1 MAIALSALKQ
11 MFEHIRSETD
21 WNLDGPLRWEYFFA
35 DPAQQPLQ
43 HLAEQLTGDGYR
55 VIDIFLGERDEDD
68 GDDEESYFLHVDKLE
83 QHTIESLN
91 QRNAQFDALA
101 KRFHVAAY
109 DGMDVGPA

>member
-1 MAIALSALKQ
+1 MAIAMSALKQ
-11 MFEHIRSETD
+11 MFDHIRSETD

-43 HLAEQLTGDGYR
+43 QLAEQLTKDGYR

-83 QHTIESLN
+83 HHTLETLN
-91 QRNAQFDALA
+91 QRNAAFDALA